1 MRLYI
6 GIDWSENKHD
16 IVFMNQAG
24 AAVARFTIGHTPD
37 GFLRLVAECETL
49 GVERTE
55 CVVGLETAHNLFID
69 FLWAQQYTQVYVIPP
84 SVVKSNRGRHGS
96 SGARTDQSDAFLLAD
111 ILRTDRGRLQLWH
124 PDSLLTRQIRAK
136 VSYIAHLTRN
146 IVRTSNRLRS
156 VLLRYHPAVLHVFSS
171 MQTQIRLRFICA
183 YPTPQATRELTF
195 PEFTAFAAQHSYK
208 RRAKL
213 RAYYAELQGL
223 HPEPA
228 VETVLIYQEEAV
240 QLASSLLT
248 LIKTKKTAT
257 RELGHLFAQ
266 HPDAFIFD
274 SLPGTGELLAP
285 GLLAKFGD
293 DRRRFP
299 EPASVQALAGTCPVT
314 NSSGK
319 RKVIHFR
326 RACDRG
332 FRDIAQKWAIASL
345 SQSLWASTYW
355 RNVRPHCSSG
365 SHAYRC
371 LANRWLA
378 VAWKIWQTKKPYDEA
393 YHMQQRAKHSKPRR

>member
-1 MRLYI
+1 
-6 GIDWSENKHD
+6 
-16 IVFMNQAG
+16 
-24 AAVARFTIGHTPD
+24 
-37 GFLRLVAECETL
+37 
-49 GVERTE
+49 
-55 CVVGLETAHNLFID
+55 
-69 FLWAQQYTQVYVIPP
+69 
-84 SVVKSNRGRHGS
+84 
-96 SGARTDQSDAFLLAD
+96 
-111 ILRTDRGRLQLWH
+111 
-124 PDSLLTRQIRAK
+124 
-136 VSYIAHLTRN
+136 
-146 IVRTSNRLRS
+146 
-156 VLLRYHPAVLHVFSS
+156 